1 MPELPPVISATI
13 VLSFATPKGKKND
26 AKGSFNNAS
35 NDAKRNDPFASLFED
50 AADEA
55 FADAGYAGN
64 LPVAGA
70 KSMYFLQ
77 NGRLLWLGI
86 GLNVLDVL
94 HTAVKKYEIAY
105 YFIAQPEW

>member
-1 MPELPPVISATI
+1 ML
-13 VLSFATPKGKKND
+13 D
-26 AKGSFNNAS
+26 AKGSFRFAS
-35 NDAKRNDPFASLFED
+35 FDALLNDPFASLFED

-70 KSMYFLQ
+70 ESMYLFQ
-77 NGRLLWLGI
+77 DCRLLGLGI
-86 GLNVLDVL
+86 GLNVLDML
-94 HTAVKKYEIAY
+94 HAAVQEYKIAY